1 MRLKNEW
8 TFCFTKSPSILRK
21 YNEFTIFHAI
31 PLWIRYLF
39 HDSTTILLSFQLIHY
54 LFFENKMNSLS
65 FPLWH
70 YKFTIFPRIQYLFGE
85 FTMNLLRVLRFTMD
99 FRKITM
105 NSLFFSKIH
114 YKFIVFIA
122 NLVRTHLIFRIHYN
136 FNLCL
141 AYILRIYHLLNEF
154 TLNALSIHL
163 VFR

>member
-1 MRLKNEW
+1 MN
-8 TFCFTKSPSILRK
+8 SPSILRK
-21 YNEFTIFHAI
+21 YDEFTIFHAI

-85 FTMNLLRVLRFTMD
+85 FTMNLLSFSQFILN
-99 FRKITM
+99 FREITM
-105 NSLFFSKIH
+105 NSLYFWRSH

-122 NLVRTHLIFRIHYN
+122 NLVRTYLISRIHYD
-136 FNLCL
+136 FSLCF
-141 AYILRIYHLLNEF
+141 AY
-154 TLNALSIHL
+154 
-163 VFR
+163 